1 MGLYLG
7 AHILLFMPLNIMEGP
22 GGERVDGGNILITL
36 ILTKL
41 VRMTMFLQ
49 NIWLQNF
56 TLN

>member
-7 AHILLFMPLNIMEGP
+7 AHILLFMPLNIMEG

>member
-7 AHILLFMPLNIMEGP
+7 AHILLFMPLNIMEG

-49 NIWLQNF
+49 NIWLQDF

>member
-1 MGLYLG
+1 MG
-7 AHILLFMPLNIMEGP
+7 AHILLFMPLNIMEG